1 MVKWTNRKKPQ
12 QFIRSRDGQKNQCG
26 ALRCK
31 HLESGV
37 VGSRCIHAAVA
48 ETVSC
53 WNTAQQT
60 THCSLTTVP
69 IRGAQCGG
77 CGPPHRPCLLINWH
91 TINSIHVIKMDNTKL
106 VLKLLFYS
114 SACAGSAPGPHF
126 QGLCHPSS
134 PTVALLLAPLG
145 LPSPRLPDLVI
156 HPLIYSMSLRTPED
170 GHPYFT

>member
-1 MVKWTNRKKPQ
+1 MADATLAEWKDWRDDTCTRKMVKWTNRKKPQ

-91 TINSIHVIKMDNTKL
+91 TINSIHVIKMDKHKISVEVAFL
-106 VLKLLFYS
+106 QFSLCGFCPRPPFSGALS
-114 SACAGSAPGPHF
+114 S
-126 QGLCHPSS
+126 
-134 PTVALLLAPLG
+134 
-145 LPSPRLPDLVI
+145 
-156 HPLIYSMSLRTPED
+156 
-170 GHPYFT
+170 